1 MCSLVPAEII
11 DHNKFNMRIEIF
23 RNRNDE
29 ILEKQTVEEI
39 SNVDRMRNEI
49 MLLEFWRAQITYVDH
64 VW

>member
-1 MCSLVPAEII
+1 MVPAEII